1 MISAACLLL
10 LFVQGAAGVVRL
22 APGSSRLAAAR
33 LWPRAAVACT
43 EEYTPAKVEDLSV
56 GQVVPCKVVE
66 VTEQGDYRVD
76 IGASSLAFL
85 PADEVLLNANA
96 SVAPGENAQGA
107 SVLPVGGV
115 FEGQVLSTEKAEVT
129 VSLAAVHRNLAWRRV
144 VQLQA
149 ADATYVGKVLRVGKA
164 GVTLDVE
171 QLPAFVPWSHWHLPE
186 NEQRIGLVGSELNVK
201 MLEVD
206 RPRNRLVVSHRRF
219 QLQERLELLR
229 PGQLV
234 DGTVASVRPY
244 GAVVTIA
251 DGLDGLLHISQVSN
265 VFVRDI
271 AAVLGVGDKI
281 RCVVIKVDTS
291 DGSVNLST
299 KMLEERAGDLL
310 KDSEAVF
317 ERANAIETISLSG
330 EAASV

>member
-1 MISAACLLL
+1 MIGVAYLL
-10 LFVQGAAGVVRL
+10 LFLQGAVGVVRL
-22 APGSSRLAAAR
+22 TPGGSRLATAR
-33 LWPRAAVACT
+33 VRPRTAVACS
-43 EEYTPAKVEDLSV
+43 EEYAPAKLEDPSV
-56 GQVVPCKVVE
+56 GQIVPCKIME
-66 VTEQGDYRVD
+66 ANEQGGYRVD
-76 IGASSLAFL
+76 IGASSFALL
-85 PADEVLLNANA
+85 PAQEVLLNANA
-96 SVAPGENAQGA
+96 SVAPGENAQGT

-115 FEGQVLSTEKAEVT
+115 FEGQVLSTEGGEVT

-171 QLPAFVPWSHWHLPE
+171 QLPAFVPWSHWHLPQD
-186 NEQRIGLVGSELNVK
+186 EQCDGLVGSELKVK

-219 QLQERLELLR
+219 QLQERLEVLR
-229 PGQLV
+229 PGQLI
-234 DGTVASVRPY
+234 DGTIASVRPY

-271 AAVLGVGDKI
+271 AAVLDVGEKI
-281 RCVVIKVDTS
+281 RCVVIKVDPA

-299 KMLEERAGDLL
+299 KMLEEKAGDVL
-310 KDSEAVF
+310 KDREAVF
-317 ERANAIETISLSG
+317 ARANAIETIALSG